1 MGPLCSRT
9 AQIGAYRKRTVSE
22 YKASMRGSP
31 MKNITAASESA
42 ILDSRLQIS
51 MARKPTPHRIMGM
64 AMMRKRRKDA
74 PIIGRRRRLT
84 MDHAWP
90 KVIFLPITI
99 CETVTDKTPLMSA
112 PPRKVARK
120 RTT

>member
-1 MGPLCSRT
+1 MPW
-9 AQIGAYRKRTVSE
+9 
-22 YKASMRGSP
+22 
-31 MKNITAASESA
+31 
-42 ILDSRLQIS
+42 IS
-51 MARKPTPHRIMGM
+51 MARKPTAHRIMGM

-74 PIIGRRRRLT
+74 PIIGRRRPLT

-90 KVIFLPITI
+90 KVIFVPITI

-112 PPRKVARK
+112 APRKVARK